1 MESCIFFQG
10 LRFYAYHGV
19 APQETRVGN
28 EFTIDLRLHADL
40 SQAMA
45 TDNVADTINYAEVFE
60 TIQKEMVQPSKLL
73 EHIAGRIVHR
83 LFQEFPGINAV
94 ELRLMKRNP
103 PMGADIELCGIEI
116 KETRPSLSK

>member
-19 APQETRVGN
+19 VPQETRVGN

-103 PMGADIELCGIEI
+103 PMGADIKLCGIEI
-116 KETRPSLSK
+116 KETRPSPSK